1 MSEKPAY
8 WVRSK
13 QPNEIGVFGRRPVP
27 AQFDKL
33 EDAKQYRRELNLR
46 RGAFHPGY
54 VVEEQVRFPSL
65 SFGIRQSAIA
75 DSETAN
81 SSGGA
86 MPVAIT
92 SRLVSGVVIVDLTGR
107 LCFLEVAL
115 RDQVNELLDE
125 GHRGFVLNL
134 AGVPYIDSFG
144 LGQLVGIW
152 TSVRSEGGELVLLR
166 PTDHVQQLLKLTKLN
181 TVFHISGEEAQAVRI
196 ARTSFPVS
204 A

>member
-27 AQFDKL
+27 AQFNKL
-33 EDAKQYRRELNLR
+33 EDARQYRRELNLR
-46 RGAFHPGY
+46 RGPFHPGY
-54 VVEEQVRFPSL
+54 FIEEQVSVSGL
-65 SFGIRQSAIA
+65 SFGSRQTVIA

-92 SRLVSGVVIVDLTGR
+92 SRLVSGVVIVDVTGR

-125 GHRGFVLNL
+125 GHRDFVLNL

-144 LGQLVGIW
+144 LGQLVSIW
-152 TSVRSEGGELVLLR
+152 TSIRSEGGQLVLLR
-166 PTDHVQQLLKLTKLN
+166 PTDHVQQLLELTKLN
-181 TVFHISGEEAQAVRI
+181 TVFLISGEEAQAVRI
-196 ARTSFPVS
+196 ARTSVHVS

>member
-1 MSEKPAY
+1 MSEKPTY
-8 WVRSK
+8 WVRSR

-27 AQFDKL
+27 AHFNKL

-46 RGAFHPGY
+46 KGPYHPGY
-54 VVEEQVRFPSL
+54 VIEEQVSL
-65 SFGIRQSAIA
+65 PGGFFWNSKKRA
-75 DSETAN
+75 AN

-86 MPVAIT
+86 MPLAIT
-92 SRLVSGVVIVDLTGR
+92 SRLVSGVVILDVSGR

-125 GHRGFVLNL
+125 GHREFVLNL

-144 LGQLVGIW
+144 LGQLVSIW
-152 TSVRSEGGELVLLR
+152 TSIRSQKGELVLLQ
-166 PTDHVQQLLKLTKLN
+166 PTDHVQQLLELTKLN
-181 TVFHISGEEAQAVRI
+181 TVFHILGEEAQAVI
-196 ARTSFPVS
+196 SARKSFTVS

>member
-27 AQFDKL
+27 AQFNKL
-33 EDAKQYRRELNLR
+33 EDARQYRRELNLR

-54 VVEEQVRFPSL
+54 VIEEQVSVPGL
-65 SFGIRQSAIA
+65 SFGIRQSVIA

-86 MPVAIT
+86 MPVTIT
-92 SRLVSGVVIVDLTGR
+92 SRLVSGVVIVDVTGR

-125 GHRGFVLNL
+125 GHRDFVLNL

-144 LGQLVGIW
+144 LGQLVSIW
-152 TSVRSEGGELVLLR
+152 TSIRSEGGELVFLR
-166 PTDHVQQLLKLTKLN
+166 PTDHVQQLLELTKLN

-196 ARTSFPVS
+196 ARMSFPVS